1 MRSWAFGLI
10 RRRGVRLAVVA
21 AGIATGVALLAVLGS
36 FLTRA
41 QASMTDRATH
51 GVTVDWQIAGDDPAA
66 LMRTVHA
73 TPGVRHAEA
82 VGFATTSGLTATTP
96 AGAGTTTQTTGPGA
110 VLGLGSRYA
119 ATFPGSLRI
128 LVGDDHEALVAQQTA
143 ANLHVAPGDTV
154 HIGRAG
160 LPAAPVRISGVIELP
175 QANSLFQT
183 VGAPPSA
190 QPVAPPDNVVVL
202 GTAVWHQV
210 FDPLAALRPDLVHTQ
225 LHVGLDHHFSSS
237 PADAYNAVVAKA
249 HHFEAAT
256 SGGGLVGDNLAAALD
271 AARSDAAYAR
281 ILFLFLATPAAV
293 LAGLLTAAVV
303 ATGAPRRRR
312 EHALLRARGAT
323 DGHLVRLAAVE
334 SAIVGIAGA
343 IAGLA
348 VAVVIGRS
356 AFGASPSAGWL
367 FVAAGAGLVIAGCSV
382 LLPAWRDQRRSTVAA
397 GRLGAQ
403 TAGPPAWRRFGL
415 DVVLLVAGGLVYWST
430 SGNGYQL
437 VLAPEGVASIS
448 VSYWAF
454 AAPALLWTGTALFVW
469 RLTDLLL
476 AHGRPLLRHAFRP
489 LARNLSGVLAN
500 SVSRQRA
507 PLARAVVLLGLAL
520 AFAASTAT
528 FTATY
533 RAQAEVDA
541 QLTNGADVTV
551 TASPGADSPPG
562 DAARISAVPGVR
574 DVEPL
579 QHRYAYV
586 GSDLQDLYGVRP
598 SSITDVTALQD
609 TYFQGGTARQ
619 LMEQLVARPD
629 SVLVSAETV
638 RDFQLHL
645 GDRLNLRLQDGRTRQ
660 LVTVP
665 FRYAG
670 VVTEFPTAPSDSFLV
685 ANAAYVAQRTG
696 TATIGTYLV
705 DTGGTDVSG
714 VAHRIRTL
722 LGPSAVVTDLAHTR
736 ATIGSSLTAVDLS
749 GLRTIELGFGV
760 VLAAAA
766 GALVL
771 ALGLA
776 ERRRT
781 FAIAAALGAG
791 ARQLRAFVTTEA
803 AVLTVGGLLSGA
815 LIGWLLTQVLVTT
828 LSGVFDPPPAA
839 LTVPWPY
846 LATVAATL
854 LAAIAA
860 VTALTIRIAR
870 RPPPRVLREL

>member
-1 MRSWAFGLI
+1 VIATWAVGLV
-10 RRRGVRLAVVA
+10 RRRGVRLAVVSL
-21 AGIATGVALLAVLGS
+21 GIATGVALLAVLGS

-41 QASMTDRATH
+41 QASMTDRATR

-66 LMRTVHA
+66 LTRAMHD
-73 TPGVRHAEA
+73 TPGVREVET
-82 VGFATTSGLTATTP
+82 VGFATTSGLTATT
-96 AGAGTTTQTTGPGA
+96 GATTQITGPGT

-128 LVGDDHEALVAQQTA
+128 LTGDDHGALVAQQTA

-154 HIGRAG
+154 LIGRAG
-160 LPAAPVRISGVIELP
+160 LPATPVRVSGVVELP

-190 QPVAPPDNVVVL
+190 QPVAPPDNVIVL
-202 GTAVWHQV
+202 ATTAWHQT
-210 FDPLAALRPDLVHTQ
+210 FDPLAAHRPDLVRTQ
-225 LHVGLDHHFSSS
+225 LHVGLDHRLPGS
-237 PADAYNAVVAKA
+237 PADAYTAIVARA
-249 HHFEAAT
+249 QHFEAAT

-293 LAGLLTAAVV
+293 LAGLLTATLV

-323 DGHLVRLAAVE
+323 HGHLLRLAAVE
-334 SAIVGIAGA
+334 SAIVGVAGA
-343 IAGLA
+343 IAGLTAA
-348 VAVVIGRS
+348 VLIGRS
-356 AFGASPSAGWL
+356 AFGASPSTGWTL
-367 FVAAGAGLVIAGCSV
+367 VAAGAGLLIAACTV
-382 LLPAWRDQRRSTVAA
+382 LLPACRDQRLSTVTA
-397 GRLGAQ
+397 GRVGGQA
-403 TAGPPAWRRFGL
+403 ARRPVWRRLGL
-415 DVVLLVAGGLVYWST
+415 DVILLAAGGLVFWST
-430 SGNGYQL
+430 SKDGYQL
-437 VLAPEGVASIS
+437 VLAPEGVPTIS

-476 AHGRPLLRHAFRP
+476 AHGRPLLRRAFRP
-489 LARNLSGVLAN
+489 LAGNLAGVLAN
-500 SVSRQRA
+500 SASRQRT

-551 TASPGADSPPG
+551 TTSPGASPV
-562 DAARISAVPGVR
+562 DAARIRAVPGVR
-574 DVEPL
+574 GVEPL

-586 GSDLQDLYGVRP
+586 GADLQDLYGVRP
-598 SSITDVTALQD
+598 SSITNVTALQD

-619 LMEQLVARPD
+619 LMDQLAARPD

-645 GDRLNLRLQDGRTRQ
+645 GDRLNLRLQDGRTKH

-685 ANAAYVAQRTG
+685 ANSTYVAQRTG
-696 TATIGTYLV
+696 TATIGTFLV
-705 DTGGTDVSG
+705 DTGGTG
-714 VAHRIRTL
+714 ITAVAQRIRTL

-736 ATIGSSLTAVDLS
+736 ATVGSSLTAVDLT

-771 ALGLA
+771 AVGLA

-791 ARQLRAFVTTEA
+791 ARDLRAFVTTEA
-803 AVLTVGGLLSGA
+803 AVLTVGGLVSGA
-815 LIGWLLTQVLVTT
+815 LTGWLLTRVLVAT

-846 LATVAATL
+846 LATVAAAL
-854 LAAIAA
+854 LAAITA
-860 VTALTIRIAR
+860 VTALTIRTAR
-870 RPPPRVLREL
+870 RPPLRALRGL